1 MAIHSLTYQQQIPAN
16 GDTVWSFFSDARNL
30 PAITPDYMNFR
41 ILNDEPLGEI
51 YPGMVIRYKVSPVM
65 KLPLFWMTEITAVR
79 RYRLFVDVQRRGP
92 YKLWH
97 HQHLFEE
104 NSDGVR
110 MTDIVHY
117 ELPLGPL
124 GSVAHGLF
132 VKKQL
137 REVFDFRRSKVEEIF
152 GTASAGQHPNA
163 IQHG

>member
-1 MAIHSLTYQQQIPAN
+1 MAVHSLTYQQNIPAD
-16 GDTVWSFFSDARNL
+16 GDAVWSFFSDARNL
-30 PAITPDYMNFR
+30 PAITPSYMNFR
-41 ILNDEPLGEI
+41 ILNEETLGEI

-65 KLPLFWMTEITAVR
+65 KVPLFWMTEITAVR

-92 YKLWH
+92 YKMWH

-104 NSDGVR
+104 TDAGVC

-124 GSVAHGLF
+124 GSVAHQLF

-137 REVFDFRRSKVEEIF
+137 REVFDFRRNKVDEIF
-152 GTASAGQHPNA
+152 GKALAG
-163 IQHG
+163 